1 MQKSTIGPRRMVAPQ
16 RQPSRSSSSTA
27 EGEQRP
33 RDVVSLSHQ
42 SLAPNTLTQDTR
54 TLASST
60 VTTRESTENASV
72 TPPSVSGATD
82 NNNNNMFGESLQSVD
97 SETSLKSEYKASS
110 SSLAKMG
117 EFRSFLNQP
126 ASQCSAVGSSCAI
139 TQPPKSLVFMLRLMQ
154 MLFQVKCY

>member
-1 MQKSTIGPRRMVAPQ
+1 MGPRRMVAPQ

-60 VTTRESTENASV
+60 VTTRESTENASLRH
-72 TPPSVSGATD
+72 
-82 NNNNNMFGESLQSVD
+82 LQFQELLIIIIIICLARISNPLIPRPV
-97 SETSLKSEYKASS
+97 LKSEYKASS

-126 ASQCSAVGSSCAI
+126 ASQCSAVGVIMRHNYVNSF
-139 TQPPKSLVFMLRLMQ
+139 VFNSY
-154 MLFQVKCY
+154 V